1 MIEQSM
7 REGMVAPLCEMVA
20 TQVSAKLDGVVKSME
35 NLRSDWRALL
45 ESVDAKNLKAF
56 VRSHIV

>member
-1 MIEQSM
+1 
-7 REGMVAPLCEMVA
+7 MVAPLCEMVA